1 MRPERIA
8 TVRERDMGVIPTPKR
23 GTVPLV
29 AATTRPAE
37 TPEEAAEPAAREP
50 APPTAQG
57 RELRARGRRT
67 RQRLLDAGTK
77 VFAERGYHAAR
88 VDDVVK
94 RARTSH
100 GTFYLYFASKEDLF
114 RALAIDVATQMAAL
128 AADFPAIV
136 QGPDG
141 RAVIRDW
148 LERFQDLYEHSG
160 AVIRTWTEAEMSDTE
175 FGRIGGD
182 LVIEFTARIAARIR
196 PAAADLDPQLAAMA
210 LVAFVERTSYYHAT
224 GTLKADRATMLD
236 TIAAV
241 VQHGVCG
248 SAT

>member
-1 MRPERIA
+1 MR
-8 TVRERDMGVIPTPKR
+8 
-23 GTVPLV
+23 LV
-29 AATTRPAE
+29 AAVTKPAE
-37 TPEEAAEPAAREP
+37 PPDEAADPAAGEHP
-50 APPTAQG
+50 TPTAQG
-57 RELRARGRRT
+57 RELRARGLRT

-114 RALAIDVATQMAAL
+114 RALAIDVATRMAAL
-128 AADFPAIV
+128 AAEFPPILP
-136 QGPDG
+136 GPES
-141 RAVIRDW
+141 RAEIRHW

-196 PAAADLDPQLAAMA
+196 PAAADLDPQIAAMA
-210 LVAFVERTSYYHAT
+210 LVAFVERTAYYHVT
-224 GTLKADRATMLD
+224 GTLKADRARMLD

-241 VQHGVCG
+241 VQQGVCG
-248 SAT
+248 AGA